1 MSSKQIPTVG
11 TSVYQRIKR
20 DIIFGDLEPGAN
32 LKLNGLKA
40 RYAASL
46 STLRETLSR
55 LASEGFVE
63 APEQR
68 GFFVTS
74 VSAEDL
80 TEIAN
85 LRILLECHAIEQSVA
100 LGDVDW
106 EGDLVAAHHKLDLS
120 ERRMLSG
127 DHSDKETWKRYD
139 WEFHLALI
147 RACRSRNLLD
157 IHSIV
162 FDKYLRY
169 QMLVLTYRG
178 EEAVREHRK
187 VFELALARDVK
198 GTRAAL
204 EEHITNGLTHTL
216 RHLAGS
222 GQAPRSPISPPGHR
236 PSGRPETFRG

>member
-1 MSSKQIPTVG
+1 MSKQILTVG
-11 TSVYQRIKR
+11 TSVYQQIKR
-20 DIIFGDLEPGAN
+20 DIIFGDLEPGAK
-32 LKLNGLKA
+32 LKLNGLKS

-68 GFFVTS
+68 GFFVTP

-85 LRILLECHAIEQSVA
+85 LRILLECYAIERSVA

-120 ERRMLSG
+120 ERQMLSG
-127 DHSDKETWKRYD
+127 DHSDKETGKRYD

-157 IHSIV
+157 VHAIV

-187 VFELALARDVK
+187 VFELALARDVE
-198 GTRAAL
+198 GARVAL
-204 EEHITNGLTHTL
+204 EEHIMNGLNHTL
-216 RHLAGS
+216 RHLAG
-222 GQAPRSPISPPGHR
+222 GG
-236 PSGRPETFRG
+236 

>member
-68 GFFVTS
+68 GFFVTP

-139 WEFHLALI
+139 WEFQLALI
-147 RACRSRNLLD
+147 RACNLLEILD
-157 IHSIV
+157 DRFERRSVIV
-162 FDKYLRY
+162 TSQLPVSDWYQKIPEPTVAHAMFDR
-169 QMLVLTYRG
+169 LVHGAIR
-178 EEAVREHRK
+178 
-187 VFELALARDVK
+187 FELH
-198 GTRAAL
+198 GTSMRAHSA
-204 EEHITNGLTHTL
+204 E
-216 RHLAGS
+216 AGK
-222 GQAPRSPISPPGHR
+222 
-236 PSGRPETFRG
+236 